1 MNVLLKKRVVVL
13 CACLLGAGAVLAY
26 AGVLYPQKEAEAM
39 GSERRD
45 YTTIHNFNVEIDGV
59 VVGGFKEVDGLES
72 KTEVIEYQEG
82 NERVLHKRPG
92 KTNYSNIILRRGN
105 LHTPELWEWRK
116 KVVAGTTER
125 KSGSVIV
132 LDTNMEE
139 IVRYNF
145 FEAWPCRWKGP
156 TLDSASN
163 DTLTEEIELC
173 VEYWER
179 Q

>member
-1 MNVLLKKRVVVL
+1 MIVLKNHTAVL
-13 CACLLGAGAVLAY
+13 CTGLLGMSALLFY
-26 AGVLYPQKEAEAM
+26 AGTLYPHEEAAAM
-39 GSERRD
+39 GSDRSD

-82 NERVLHKRPG
+82 NERIMHKRPG

-116 KVVAGTTER
+116 KVVEGITER
-125 KSGSVIV
+125 KSGSIIVIGA
-132 LDTNMEE
+132 NMEE
-139 IVRYNF
+139 VVRYNF

-156 TLDSASN
+156 SLNSTSN
-163 DTLTEEIELC
+163 DALEEEIELC
-173 VEYWER
+173 IEYWER
-179 Q
+179 R